1 MSEIIDEHLLKS
13 NNFQSRSSDVSEHSA
28 NTTQTTRLPWLE
40 FRLLKILYDDHMAG
54 ISTERSLKE
63 LARRFKRTEWTICR
77 ALANLVKRGFSEVK
91 KMGQQF
97 AKRCITLCGYSWLEN
112 QSASLTASLNSPIP
126 YYDPLKREENN
137 LLDNINE
144 EICGQL
150 EEEIDPETVIHQLP
164 IPEAHKETL
173 RTRIK
178 GTSIGPNR
186 LKSLLGRFMHL
197 SKKKPIWNI
206 LGYLTK
212 AIENEQRT
220 VWQLKKI
227 FWSKGMKVN
236 QYAI

>member
-40 FRLLKILYDDHMAG
+40 FCLLKILYEDHLAG
-54 ISTERSLKE
+54 VSTERSLKE

-77 ALANLVKRGFSEVK
+77 ALANLVKRGFSQVK

-97 AKRCITLCGYSWLEN
+97 AKRCITLCGFSWLEN

-144 EICGQL
+144 ENCGQL
-150 EEEIDPETVIHQLP
+150 EEEIDPETFIDTLP
-164 IPEAHKETL
+164 VAEGHRERLKQT
-173 RTRIK
+173 IK
-178 GTSIGPNR
+178 RTSIGHNR
-186 LKSLLGRFMHL
+186 LNGILRRFMRL

>member
-1 MSEIIDEHLLKS
+1 MTEIISEHLLKC
-13 NNFQSRSSDVSEHSA
+13 NNFQIRSSDVSEHSA
-28 NTTQTTRLPWLE
+28 NTTQITRLPWLE
-40 FRLLKILYDDHMAG
+40 FCLLKLLYEDHMANVA
-54 ISTERSLKE
+54 TERSLKE
-63 LARRFKRTEWTICR
+63 LARRFNRTEWTICR
-77 ALANLVKRGFSEVK
+77 AFSNLVKRGFSEVK
-91 KMGQQF
+91 RMGYQF
-97 AKRCITLCGYSWLEN
+97 AKRCITLCGFSWLEN

-126 YYDPLKREENN
+126 YIDLSKREENN
-137 LLDNINE
+137 LLDNNEE
-144 EICGQL
+144 EICGKL
-150 EEEIDPETVIHQLP
+150 EEDMDPETIICELP

-186 LKSLLGRFMHL
+186 LKSLLGRFMYL